1 MFWTFG
7 VFSGEIYEIFLW
19 QFLWQFVCNV
29 WVNSLDESRGQS
41 GDDSRA
47 IPRAILS
54 SISGANYSEFQII
67 FQSSIVLIDATN
79 NTFLHIYFFKFYKS
93 FKLVIVF
100 FSRTF
105 PYKVS
110 KAVMSKVESIFIV
123 DSKEKIVLIC
133 FCCCSIPNGWS
144 KMPS

>member
-1 MFWTFG
+1 MRFFCSNSCG
-7 VFSGEIYEIFLW
+7 NFD
-19 QFLWQFVCNV
+19 CNL

-41 GDDSRA
+41 VDDSTA

-133 FCCCSIPNGWS
+133 FCCCSIPNGRS